1 MQFNKDNI
9 RNLAQQGWQR
19 AEGNQGLTN
28 DQIAFAIAEY
38 IVDEIP
44 AMQANSRYNF
54 DTDSYVIDCHPVDK
68 NLRSIRVTAT
78 NSKIHQANQSW
89 RTISIDV
96 QYLDPVEIKPHYDA
110 IKQALKDDFEYAWGW
125 HCNLAMPIVDTLGIS
140 HQDANR
146 AAAALMQHMFGVDLT
161 ASQRYLD
168 IIKQQELTPVENTL
182 HVTITGFGENTGAEK
197 LATHIYGWCHASGYK
212 NTGISLADTT
222 LANGQRSE
230 KMPPTDTVIHITGVE
245 SRYHTDLHG
254 AVTMPE
260 TAAMGTDDDVHDA
273 PDVLD
278 SAEGDGP
285 KDGSYEEFGTAAVGD
300 CFCGGF
306 TPGKT
311 TLNLELQETDA
322 NPLATIAYFRNA
334 HPTADIN
341 VVCKVDH
348 DLMVHIQ
355 QPQLPEVTPVTQGP
369 EPTEHKGLVAIDKPA
384 PSLSNTQD
392 VTNAYVLG
400 MEVQGE
406 LKIAVMYLDTNSTEF
421 DIAKFNGSGIT
432 IVPADDIQALL
443 EAQIPA
449 ALPYLSQLQVNN
461 LRWARKY
468 GDLQVEPEPVT
479 ESFSIYTIE
488 QGAIPPSLYD
498 TVEECWTCWQK
509 SVDLPRLA
517 EEIGDPTAIITL
529 TDYKRIVKF
538 GSVFLEHPRVEELF
552 LTLLRKRAE
561 TNVQL
566 ANWLRAMRRL

>member
-254 AVTMPE
+254 AIAMPE
-260 TAAMGTDDDVHDA
+260 TEVFTAEDDIQGV
-273 PDVLD
+273 PDVVDQASNADL
-278 SAEGDGP
+278 

-300 CFCGGF
+300 CFCGAV
-306 TPGKT
+306 PKGKT
-311 TLNLELQETDA
+311 TLNLELQETDTD
-322 NPLATIAYFRNA
+322 PLSTIAYFRNA
-334 HPTADIN
+334 HPAADIN
-341 VVCKVDH
+341 VVYKVDH
-348 DLMVHIQ
+348 DLMMHIQ
-355 QPQLPEVTPVTQGP
+355 QQTLPEVTPVTPVQEES
-369 EPTEHKGLVAIDKPA
+369 EPSQLVAIDKPA
-384 PSLSNTQD
+384 PHMTNPNDLA
-392 VTNAYVLG
+392 NAYVLG
-400 MEVQGE
+400 MEIDG
-406 LKIAVMYLDTNSTEF
+406 KPSIAVMHVNTDSPDFNTQT
-421 DIAKFNGSGIT
+421 IANTGVQ
-432 IVPADDIQALL
+432 IVPVDKIEALL
-443 EAQIPA
+443 EKYCPV
-449 ALPYLSQLQVNN
+449 ALPYLAQLQENN
-461 LRWARKY
+461 LRWISKY
-468 GDLQVEPEPVT
+468 AQVEPEPVT

-488 QGAIPPSLYD
+488 QGAIPPALYD

-517 EEIGDPTAIITL
+517 EEIGDPTAVITL
-529 TDYKRIVKF
+529 ADYKRIVKF
-538 GSVFLEHPRVEELF
+538 GSVFLEHPRLEELF

>member
-9 RNLAQQGWQR
+9 RNLAQQAWQR

-140 HQDANR
+140 HKDANR

-254 AVTMPE
+254 AIAMPE
-260 TAAMGTDDDVHDA
+260 TEVFTAEDDIQGV
-273 PDVLD
+273 PDVVD
-278 SAEGDGP
+278 QASNADP

-300 CFCGGF
+300 CFCGAV
-306 TPGKT
+306 PKGKT
-311 TLNLELQETDA
+311 TLNLELQETDTD
-322 NPLATIAYFRNA
+322 PLSTIAYFRNA
-334 HPTADIN
+334 HPAADIN
-341 VVCKVDH
+341 VVYKVDH
-348 DLMVHIQ
+348 DLMMHIQ
-355 QPQLPEVTPVTQGP
+355 QQTLPEITPVTPVQEEP
-369 EPTEHKGLVAIDKPA
+369 EPSQLVAIDKPA
-384 PSLSNTQD
+384 PHMTNPNDLA
-392 VTNAYVLG
+392 NAYVLG
-400 MEVQGE
+400 MEIDG
-406 LKIAVMYLDTNSTEF
+406 KPSIAVMHVNTDSPDFNTQT
-421 DIAKFNGSGIT
+421 IANTGVQ
-432 IVPADDIQALL
+432 IVPVDKIEALL
-443 EAQIPA
+443 EKYCPV
-449 ALPYLSQLQVNN
+449 ALPYLTQLQENN
-461 LRWARKY
+461 LRWISKY
-468 GDLQVEPEPVT
+468 AQVEPEPVT

-488 QGAIPPSLYD
+488 QGAIPPALYD

-517 EEIGDPTAIITL
+517 DEIGDPTAVITL
-529 TDYKRIVKF
+529 ADYKRIVKF
-538 GSVFLEHPRVEELF
+538 GSVFLEHPRLEELF